1 VEISGFAEKNVGIW
15 TIVSDLDADQVV
27 LTSFLTDRSFLY
39 NQTVYR
45 PAAIGDE
52 KVNSSLINCL
62 GKIDARDNYFVSV
75 GVDGNARLFDAE
87 LSLGILFI
95 FIYLYLIF
103 IYYIYN
109 REKLLLI

>member
-1 VEISGFAEKNVGIW
+1 MEISGFAEKNVGIW

-62 GKIDARDNYFVSV
+62 GKIDARDSYFVSV

-95 FIYLYLIF
+95 LYTFIYLY
-103 IYYIYN
+103 YICIIV
-109 REKLLLI
+109 KLLIILY